1 MGMSAKRRALGR
13 GLGALIPTSPDG
25 NGSSSPMDVFFKGN
39 TATRPNDSP
48 PVSRE
53 TTDGSDL
60 GTGSNAATATAV
72 LDLAPVPGARYAEL
86 PVLSIRPNPK
96 QPRKA
101 FGDDEMAE
109 LVHSISE
116 IGILQPVVVRPIPSD
131 ELVNMAGQSP
141 DGVAQPHFELIMGER
156 RWRAT
161 QAAGLAVIPAII
173 KDTHDDDLLR
183 DALLENLH
191 RSELNALEEAA
202 AYPGGQLVVGATE
215 VVQQLLI
222 GRCLLQVVELT
233 AVQVLQ
239 ECVTKKIIVIG
250 VLDDGWNGRQS
261 GSLSRSPT
269 TFTHDELKQRLFDP
283 VRVVTCSVGQ
293 FLGPNGPPH
302 HRPNNADLTDR
313 VDQLG
318 HLIIAKSLAWLLG
331 IRTDGEHREL
341 RVTRSGNW
349 RQVHQRRGSD
359 AVRSILPSRLI
370 TACFT

>member
-1 MGMSAKRRALGR
+1 MKGSVSSPAAVRQVSPWSGRRALQRAELTNDEPVSSPGEYLATVVFASERSMGMSAKRRALGR

-202 AYPGGQLVVGATE
+202 AY
-215 VVQQLLI
+215 QQLL
-222 GRCLLQVVELT
+222 
-233 AVQVLQ
+233 
-239 ECVTKKIIVIG
+239 
-250 VLDDGWNGRQS
+250 DDFGC
-261 GSLSRSPT
+261 
-269 TFTHDELKQRLFDP
+269 THDELA
-283 VRVVTCSVGQ
+283 C
-293 FLGPNGPPH
+293 
-302 HRPNNADLTDR
+302 
-313 VDQLG
+313 
-318 HLIIAKSLAWLLG
+318 LLY
-331 IRTDGEHREL
+331 T
-341 RVTRSGNW
+341 
-349 RQVHQRRGSD
+349 SD
-359 AVRSILPSRLI
+359 A
-370 TACFT
+370 ADE